1 MTLPICNRSG
11 DVIEPRIRPQWWLKC
26 DALAKR
32 SADLVRDNKMLLLP
46 KEADKIWFHWLDNC
60 KDWCLSRQLWWGHQ
74 IPAFEVFIGGKS
86 YGWQAAESA
95 QDAFLRLKAKGAL
108 PEGVSFADCRV
119 EQDPD
124 VFDTWYSAAL
134 WPLVTLGWT
143 GPASQQE
150 GQMPVDFEK
159 FFPTSLLETGRD
171 IIFFWVARMTMFSLY
186 FTGKAPFSTVFLHSI
201 VRDAHGRK
209 MSKSLGNVIDPL
221 DVINGKLAFYIANI
235 RTSKFLNCIIF

>member
-1 MTLPICNRSG
+1 MTLPVCNRSG

-26 DALAKR
+26 DSLAKR
-32 SADLVRDNKMLLLP
+32 SANLVRDNDMVLLP

-74 IPAFEVFIGGKS
+74 IPAFEIFYQDKS
-86 YGWQAAESA
+86 CGWQAASSD
-95 QDAFLRLKAKGAL
+95 QDAFNRMKAKGIL
-108 PEGVSFADCRV
+108 PDDARIEDCRI
-119 EQDPD
+119 EQDLD

-143 GPASQQE
+143 GPNVTE
-150 GQMPVDFEK
+150 TPIDFER

-171 IIFFWVARMTMFSLY
+171 IIFFWVARMTMFALY

-221 DVINGKLAFYIANI
+221 DVINGRAVV
-235 RTSKFLNCIIF
+235 